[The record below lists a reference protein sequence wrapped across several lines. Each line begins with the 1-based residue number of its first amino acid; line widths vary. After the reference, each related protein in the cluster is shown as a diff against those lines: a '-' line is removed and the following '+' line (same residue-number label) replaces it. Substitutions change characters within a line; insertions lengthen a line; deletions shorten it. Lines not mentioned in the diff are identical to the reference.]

1 MDESELEQVS
11 LLLPLAF
18 LHYAKLSYLTNA
30 IYRSEKLVSSS
41 SRPKEVAAAAAAE
54 EEELAL
60 ATVRAKKRGRDSKF
74 YLFLSP

>member
-11 LLLPLAF
+11 LLLPPEI
-18 LHYAKLSYLTNA
+18 LHHAKLSYSTNI

-54 EEELAL
+54 ELAL

-74 YLFLSP
+74 CLPLTP